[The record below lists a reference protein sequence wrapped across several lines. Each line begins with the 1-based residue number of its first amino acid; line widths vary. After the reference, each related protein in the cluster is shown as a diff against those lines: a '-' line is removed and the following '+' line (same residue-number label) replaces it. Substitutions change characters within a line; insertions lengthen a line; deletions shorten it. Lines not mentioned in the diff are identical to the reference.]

1 MESAENQETER
12 DFEESSKRRSALLDK
27 LLRMEI
33 DGRRLTDEQI
43 KDQVNSFMFA
53 VSKGCFFSDW

>member
-12 DFEESSKRRSALLDK
+12 DFEEGSKRRSALLDK

-33 DGRRLTDEQI
+33 DGRKLTDEEI

-53 VSKGCFFSDW
+53 VS